1 MSQAPPY
8 VDRYDPGTFGIKDV
22 DAGLRGLPP
31 GEPERLGPLFAAMEP
46 WTRYQY
52 RPEAITTYL
61 SGIERGA
68 PRLAIMAG
76 NEIAGAVCIR
86 LNWLRGP
93 YLQFIAVLPPF
104 QKMGLGAAMLDW
116 LAQEAK
122 HNGEKNVWVCA
133 SDFNLGAIRFYERHG
148 FVRTA
153 VLDGLINADIAEVLM
168 RKRL

>member
-8 VDRYDPGTFGIKDV
+8 VDHYETGTFSIKGM

-46 WTRYQY
+46 WVSYHF
-52 RPEAITTYL
+52 RPEVLTTYL

-76 NEIAGAVCIR
+76 NDIAGAVCIR

-93 YLQFIAVLPPF
+93 YLQFLGVLPAYQNMHLGSAVLRW
-104 QKMGLGAAMLDW
+104 LDH
-116 LAQEAK
+116 EARS
-122 HNGEKNVWVCA
+122 NGETNVWVCA
-133 SDFNLGAIRFYERHG
+133 SDFNSGAIRFYERHG
-148 FVRTA
+148 FSRTA
-153 VLDGLINADIAEVLM
+153 ALEGLLTPDITEVLM